1 MQAREE
7 RERNCQE
14 GEAMR
19 EGGDPRFFVFFFFF
33 SFAGLSELW

>member
-19 EGGDPRFFVFFFFF
+19 EGGNPGFFFFFF